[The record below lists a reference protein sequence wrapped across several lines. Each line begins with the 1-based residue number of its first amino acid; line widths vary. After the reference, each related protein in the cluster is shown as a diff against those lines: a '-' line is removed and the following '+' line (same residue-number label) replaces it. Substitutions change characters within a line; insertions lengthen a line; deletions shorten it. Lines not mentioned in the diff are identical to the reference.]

1 MKSKFLYIK
10 RNIEYFLGF
19 LTFLYFIGFVFFYQL
34 PIQIVEFWNNNEW
47 WAFILIINLF
57 LYGINS
63 LVSILIDD
71 YIKELSIKEG
81 KWITNAVG
89 IILFII
95 IIGIYNFRHDDSLI
109 IAIILVPMTL
119 FIYFNVS
126 IKTEYIVKKS
136 YQKGWFEGFRNKLN
150 PKGRNYQQGYE
161 DGSNFDSDKF
171 NLNK

>member
-1 MKSKFLYIK
+1 MKSKFLSIQK
-10 RNIEYFLGF
+10 NIEYFLGF
-19 LTFLYFIGFVFFYQL
+19 LTFLYLIGFVFFYKL

-63 LVSILIDD
+63 LVSTLIDD
-71 YIKELSIKEG
+71 YIKELSVKEG

-95 IIGIYNFRHDDSLI
+95 IIGIFNFRHDDSVI
-109 IAIILVPMTL
+109 IAIILVPMSL
-119 FIYFNVS
+119 LIYFNIS

-136 YQKGWFEGFRNKLN
+136 YQKGWFEGFRNNLN
-150 PKGRNYQQGYE
+150 PGGRTYQQGYE
-161 DGSNFDSDKF
+161 DGSNFH
-171 NLNK
+171 LNN